1 MLSIQHITKTYKG
14 GLKAVDD
21 LSFTVQSGT
30 VMGILGPNGAGK
42 TTTIRM
48 ILNIIKPDS
57 GTIVF
62 NGAPVGEETKNHIG
76 YLPEERGLYR
86 KSTIQDALHYFASL
100 KSINRKESAHRI
112 AAWLE
117 RFELG
122 GMGKRKIEE
131 LSKGNQQKVQ
141 FIASLLH
148 NPSLLIL
155 DEPFS
160 GLDPVN
166 QIKFK
171 DIVLSLR
178 DEGRAIIFCTHQIE
192 AAEKICDSIV
202 LINKGKAV
210 INGSVEQ
217 VKRDHGTNAIRMEF
231 EGNADFLRSLPM
243 VQSADIYQNYAEAEL
258 ADGATL
264 ADVLPHALP
273 HVRISKIE
281 TVQPSLLS
289 IFINTVG
296 KENLSEAFIQQVTET
311 AE

>member
-1 MLSIQHITKTYKG
+1 MLSIEHIAKTYKG
-14 GLKAVDD
+14 GIKAVDD
-21 LSFTVQSGT
+21 ISFAVQPGM

-48 ILNIIKPDS
+48 ILNIIRPDT
-57 GTIVF
+57 GVIVF
-62 NGAPVGEETKNHIG
+62 NGNPVGEDTKNHIG

-86 KSTIQDALHYFASL
+86 KSSIEDTLHYFASL
-100 KSINRKESAHRI
+100 KSMDRKESTHRI

-141 FIASLLH
+141 FIAALLH

-178 DEGRAIIFCTHQIE
+178 DEGKAIIFCTHQIE

-210 INGSVEQ
+210 INGTVEQ
-217 VKRDHGTNAIRMEF
+217 VKSEHGSNAIRMEF
-231 EGNADFLRSLPM
+231 EGNAEFLRALPM

-258 ADGATL
+258 TEGTTL
-264 ADVLPHALP
+264 SDVLPHALP
-273 HVRISKIE
+273 HVRLTKIE

-296 KENLSEAFIQQVTET
+296 RENLSEAFIQQATE
-311 AE
+311 AAV